1 MSRPYPDHPEHTR
14 TTGGGE
20 TTARRVFVIPSPHE
34 RMPERIVA
42 SQEDMLFV
50 LKGWAREPAT
60 LRIVTGWGVDP

>member
-1 MSRPYPDHPEHTR
+1 
-14 TTGGGE
+14 
-20 TTARRVFVIPSPHE
+20 
-34 RMPERIVA
+34 MPERIVA